1 MNGSLSLILP
11 AFNEAAGIAQSLHE
25 ADDALARFA
34 DNYEIIVVDDGSDDG
49 TGAIVEQVAATRPR
63 IRLVRHPANRG
74 YGAALRSG
82 FEAARGERIAFTDA
96 DGQFDLADL
105 DRLVALT
112 ESAPIAVGYRVD
124 RQDPWSRRFYSW
136 GYNQIVRRLLGT
148 GVRDC
153 DCALKVYRRE
163 ALARLLPESTH
174 FFVNTEML
182 TRARQLRLPIA
193 EIGVAHRP
201 RRCGT
206 SKVSLLDIPRTLAV
220 LLPFWWTRVAFRR
233 PAPRALPCAAAS
245 ALLLLAVA
253 LFLCFCR
260 LGAPLLEPEEARYA
274 EIPRQMLEANRWL
287 VPTLHGQDYLD
298 KPPLLYWLV
307 MASYSTFGVADWS
320 ARLVSGGAAFLTV
333 LITGWWGRRTIGPR
347 AGLCAAAVLVLLPE
361 FIYRGRM
368 VTPNGL
374 LALCTTGALAAGH
387 VARLGPRLHRG
398 WWLTAGAALGLGLL
412 AKGPVALAL
421 VVPPLAMAGWLD
433 RRMARVGWHWFTL
446 LAAAGLVAVP
456 WFTAVAIRCPE
467 FVGYFFWFHN
477 AVRFA
482 APFDHAKPVWSY
494 VPQLAVGLLPWSV
507 LLIPL
512 AIWLRRPRARRPAA
526 LGFAVATFLW
536 GFVFFSLSGS
546 KRPVYLVPLLPP
558 LALALGCV
566 LDRLLPQAATA
577 RTWLIERRSA
587 VAWQLATAGLVAILG
602 LGAAALAVDL
612 SKAERMIVPM
622 LIAGFA
628 VVGLLRRERRT
639 NWLVAGSAAFGLVA
653 LAAHDLLPGYA
664 RRFSLT
670 RAAQVEPAAEAVYCY
685 PQPFDAV
692 SFYRREP
699 VRAFSAG
706 QRARLIAELQ
716 DDAPSLLF
724 VKSNHL
730 KDILSDLPP
739 TLLFEPIVDDAGVTG
754 GRVVRRRAAPVAGY
768 ARARQ
773 DGGGDSEEVHEALDV
788 RDRSGRLR
796 VAGGDPPDGIE
807 LLGTPDMVF
816 EVVSRSSARKDFDEL
831 PQLYFA
837 AGIAEYWRIDARGKD
852 AHFELLRASASGCR
866 AARDNVGWRKS
877 GAFDASFRLM
887 QFANPLGEPAWKLEV
902 R

>member
-1 MNGSLSLILP
+1 M
-11 AFNEAAGIAQSLHE
+11 
-25 ADDALARFA
+25 
-34 DNYEIIVVDDGSDDG
+34 
-49 TGAIVEQVAATRPR
+49 
-63 IRLVRHPANRG
+63 
-74 YGAALRSG
+74 
-82 FEAARGERIAFTDA
+82 
-96 DGQFDLADL
+96 
-105 DRLVALT
+105 
-112 ESAPIAVGYRVD
+112 
-124 RQDPWSRRFYSW
+124 
-136 GYNQIVRRLLGT
+136 
-148 GVRDC
+148 
-153 DCALKVYRRE
+153 
-163 ALARLLPESTH
+163 
-174 FFVNTEML
+174 
-182 TRARQLRLPIA
+182 
-193 EIGVAHRP
+193 
-201 RRCGT
+201 
-206 SKVSLLDIPRTLAV
+206 
-220 LLPFWWTRVAFRR
+220 
-233 PAPRALPCAAAS
+233 
-245 ALLLLAVA
+245 
-253 LFLCFCR
+253 
-260 LGAPLLEPEEARYA
+260 
-274 EIPRQMLEANRWL
+274 
-287 VPTLHGQDYLD
+287 
-298 KPPLLYWLV
+298 
-307 MASYSTFGVADWS
+307 
-320 ARLVSGGAAFLTV
+320 
-333 LITGWWGRRTIGPR
+333 
-347 AGLCAAAVLVLLPE
+347 
-361 FIYRGRM
+361 
-368 VTPNGL
+368 
-374 LALCTTGALAAGH
+374 
-387 VARLGPRLHRG
+387 
-398 WWLTAGAALGLGLL
+398 
-412 AKGPVALAL
+412 
-421 VVPPLAMAGWLD
+421 
-433 RRMARVGWHWFTL
+433 
-446 LAAAGLVAVP
+446 
-456 WFTAVAIRCPE
+456 
-467 FVGYFFWFHN
+467 
-477 AVRFA
+477 
-482 APFDHAKPVWSY
+482 
-494 VPQLAVGLLPWSV
+494 
-507 LLIPL
+507 
-512 AIWLRRPRARRPAA
+512 
-526 LGFAVATFLW
+526 
-536 GFVFFSLSGS
+536 
-546 KRPVYLVPLLPP
+546 PLLPP

-664 RRFSLT
+664 RRFSLK

-902 R
+902 L